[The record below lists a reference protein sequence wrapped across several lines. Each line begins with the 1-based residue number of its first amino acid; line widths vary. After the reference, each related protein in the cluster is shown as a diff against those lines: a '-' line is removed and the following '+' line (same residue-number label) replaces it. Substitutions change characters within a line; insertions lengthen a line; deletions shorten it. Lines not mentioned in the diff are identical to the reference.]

1 VEQTEITWVKRKE
14 VPVARLRKMMLEELQ
29 RRNLAQITVQG
40 LPQARAV
47 PRRLVA
53 AVSALASMHTRSAG

>member
-1 VEQTEITWVKRKE
+1 VT
-14 VPVARLRKMMLEELQ
+14 RLRKMMLEELQ
-29 RRNLAQITVQG
+29 RRNFAQITVQG